1 MSRKAEK
8 IYGNDEISEAKD
20 SKEVI
25 SQSRSSEMFFAVV
38 GPVGAGGSRV
48 IESLKRARE
57 ASGYKTEWIKASSL
71 IKQWHGENENPL
83 PTSDEKTLELVEA
96 YQNAGDKMRERDAA
110 EVARAVLRE
119 IARRRADA
127 TEVAY
132 VRGEPV
138 RPNKERRAYLI
149 DSIRHPAEVSLL
161 RRIYGSA
168 FALVGVVCEEGR
180 REQRILEKYF
190 RRP

>member
-1 MSRKAEK
+1 
-8 IYGNDEISEAKD
+8 
-20 SKEVI
+20 
-25 SQSRSSEMFFAVV
+25 
-38 GPVGAGGSRV
+38 
-48 IESLKRARE
+48 
-57 ASGYKTEWIKASSL
+57 
-71 IKQWHGENENPL
+71 
-83 PTSDEKTLELVEA
+83 
-96 YQNAGDKMRERDAA
+96 MRERDAA

-138 RPNKERRAYLI
+138 RPNKEKRAYLI

-190 RRP
+190 RRPKHHEDAVKSLSLIHI